1 MRPSGWEAIEM
12 ADLSRLFRGALA
24 QGDNH
29 QESERVQSVGI
40 VDGAIGGAER
50 FASIAAL
57 FPDVRFEPIG
67 PEWTGRKDAR
77 FDVVIIGVSA
87 SSSGEVE
94 ATIKL
99 LHARSI
105 TAKVLVTLRDA
116 DVTTTRRLV
125 REGAADV
132 LPAPVSEAGLALS
145 LERLLASAAP
155 ATAPGRS
162 TGRVVAVLKA
172 GGGVGATALTVQAA
186 ATLAKGGGGVC
197 IADLDLQF
205 GAAGVYLD
213 LPDAVTVT
221 DCLSSGASL
230 LDTPF
235 ATALATHR
243 TGVRLLAA
251 PRDIVALETLGPHE
265 TEALLTALRRD
276 FALTIVDLPTAWTV
290 WTSYVL
296 NVVDHIVLV
305 THLSVPHVQ
314 AVKRQLRALAAQG
327 LDGRPL
333 TLVCNSL
340 SPDQTQ
346 SVSVKAAERA
356 LGREFDVVVPEDRRN
371 MTAAINQG
379 VELSAIRTGTK
390 AEKAIAE
397 LARRIA
403 EPVAAPRR
411 GAR

>member
-1 MRPSGWEAIEM
+1 MRSSGREPIEM
-12 ADLSRLFRGALA
+12 ADLSRWFRGNPE
-24 QGDNH
+24 QGSSH
-29 QESERVQSVGI
+29 QGSERVQCVGI

-57 FPDVRFEPIG
+57 FPDVKFEPIG
-67 PEWTGRKDAR
+67 PQWSERKDACL
-77 FDVVIIGVSA
+77 DVVIVGI
-87 SSSGEVE
+87 SSSSSEEVE

-99 LHARSI
+99 LRTRTV

-132 LPAPVSEAGLALS
+132 LPTPVSEAALALS
-145 LERLLASAAP
+145 LERLLAAAAP
-155 ATAPGRS
+155 ASASGSRPGRL
-162 TGRVVAVLKA
+162 VAVLKA
-172 GGGVGATALTVQAA
+172 GGGVGATALSVQAA

-197 IADLDLQF
+197 VADLDLQF
-205 GAAGVYLD
+205 GAAAIYLD

-251 PRDIVALETLGPHE
+251 PRDIVPLETLGPQE
-265 TEALLTALRRD
+265 AEALLTALRRD
-276 FALTIVDLPTAWTV
+276 FALTIIDLPTAWTV
-290 WTSYVL
+290 WTNYML
-296 NVVDHIVLV
+296 NVADHIVLV

-356 LGREFDVVVPEDRRN
+356 LGRDFDVVVPEDRRT

-379 VELSAIRTGTK
+379 VELSAIRAGTK
-390 AEKAIAE
+390 AEKAIAD

-403 EPVAAPRR
+403 EPVGAPSHGRR
-411 GAR
+411 

>member
-1 MRPSGWEAIEM
+1 M
-12 ADLSRLFRGALA
+12 ADLSRLFRGGLERSNIR
-24 QGDNH
+24 QGD
-29 QESERVQSVGI
+29 ERVQCVGV

-57 FPDVRFEPIG
+57 FPDVQFEPIG
-67 PEWTGRKDAR
+67 PQGSGRQGVR
-77 FDVVIIGVSA
+77 LDVVIIGASA
-87 SSSGEVE
+87 SSSDEVE

-99 LHARSI
+99 LRARTFS
-105 TAKVLVTLRDA
+105 AKVLVTLRDA

-132 LPAPVSEAGLALS
+132 LPAPVSEAALALS
-145 LERLLASAAP
+145 LERLLAAPAAAP
-155 ATAPGRS
+155 APDRA
-162 TGRVVAVLKA
+162 TGRLVAVLKA
-172 GGGVGATALTVQAA
+172 GGGVGATALSVQAA
-186 ATLAKGGGGVC
+186 ATLAKGGAGVC

-205 GAAGVYLD
+205 GNAAIYLD
-213 LPDAVTVT
+213 LPEAVTVA
-221 DCLSSGASL
+221 DCLGSGASL

-243 TGVRLLAA
+243 TGARLLAA
-251 PRDIVALETLGPHE
+251 PRDIVALETLGPYE

-276 FALTIVDLPTAWTV
+276 FPLTIIDLPTAWTV
-290 WTSYVL
+290 WTSYIL

-327 LDGRPL
+327 LAGRPL

-340 SPDQTQ
+340 SSDQTQ

-356 LGREFDVVVPEDRRN
+356 IGRDFDIVIPEDRRS

-379 VELSAIRTGTK
+379 VELSAIRGGTK
-390 AEKAIAE
+390 TEKAIGE

-403 EPVAAPRR
+403 EPVTAPGR
-411 GAR
+411 GVR

>member
-1 MRPSGWEAIEM
+1 M
-12 ADLSRLFRGALA
+12 ADLSRLFRGGLERSNIR
-24 QGDNH
+24 QGD
-29 QESERVQSVGI
+29 EYVQCVG
-40 VDGAIGGAER
+40 VVGGAIGGAER

-67 PEWTGRKDAR
+67 PQGPGRQGER
-77 FDVVIIGVSA
+77 LDVVIIGASA
-87 SSSGEVE
+87 SSSNEVE

-99 LHARSI
+99 LRARTFS
-105 TAKVLVTLRDA
+105 AKVLVTLRDA

-132 LPAPVSEAGLALS
+132 LPAPVSEAALALS
-145 LERLLASAAP
+145 LERLLAATAATP
-155 ATAPGRS
+155 ASDRAPGRL
-162 TGRVVAVLKA
+162 VAVLKA
-172 GGGVGATALTVQAA
+172 GGGVGATALSVQAA
-186 ATLAKGGGGVC
+186 ATLAKGGAGVC
-197 IADLDLQF
+197 VADLDLQF
-205 GAAGVYLD
+205 GNAAVYLD

-243 TGVRLLAA
+243 TGARLLAA

-276 FALTIVDLPTAWTV
+276 FPLTIIDLPTDWTV

-327 LDGRPL
+327 LGSRPL

-340 SPDQTQ
+340 SSDQAQ

-356 LGREFDVVVPEDRRN
+356 IGRDFDIVIPEDRRS

-379 VELSAIRTGTK
+379 VELSAIRGGTK
-390 AEKAIAE
+390 TEKAIGE

-403 EPVAAPRR
+403 EPVTAPRR
-411 GAR
+411 GLR

>member
-1 MRPSGWEAIEM
+1 M
-12 ADLSRLFRGALA
+12 ADLSRLFRGSL
-24 QGDNH
+24 QQSNIHKGD
-29 QESERVQSVGI
+29 ERVQCVGV

-57 FPDVRFEPIG
+57 FPDVQFEPIG
-67 PEWTGRKDAR
+67 SQWSGRQGKR
-77 FDVVIIGVSA
+77 LDVVIIGASAA
-87 SSSGEVE
+87 SSDEVE

-99 LHARSI
+99 LRARTFS
-105 TAKVLVTLRDA
+105 AKVLVTLRDA

-132 LPAPVSEAGLALS
+132 LPAPVSEAALALS
-145 LERLLASAAP
+145 LERLLAGAGGGTAP
-155 ATAPGRS
+155 IAERAPGRL
-162 TGRVVAVLKA
+162 VAVLKA

-186 ATLAKGGGGVC
+186 ATLAKGGAGVC
-197 IADLDLQF
+197 VADLDLQF
-205 GAAGVYLD
+205 GNAAVYLD
-213 LPDAVTVT
+213 LPEAVTVT

-230 LDTPF
+230 LETPF
-235 ATALATHR
+235 TTALATHR

-314 AVKRQLRALAAQG
+314 AVKRQLRALASQG
-327 LDGRPL
+327 LDSRPI

-340 SPDQTQ
+340 SSDQTQ

-356 LGREFDVVVPEDRRN
+356 IGRDFDIVVPEDRRI

-379 VELSAIRTGTK
+379 VELSAIRSGTK
-390 AEKAIAE
+390 TEKAIAE

-403 EPVAAPRR
+403 EPVTAPGR
-411 GAR
+411 GLR

>member
-1 MRPSGWEAIEM
+1 M
-12 ADLSRLFRGALA
+12 ADLSRMFRRALDRSSIQ
-24 QGDNH
+24 QGDE
-29 QESERVQSVGI
+29 QVQCVGV

-67 PEWTGRKDAR
+67 PDWVQRQEPRL
-77 FDVVIIGVSA
+77 DVMVIGVLA
-87 SSSGEVE
+87 SSSDEVE
-94 ATIKL
+94 AAIKL
-99 LHARSI
+99 LKAR
-105 TAKVLVTLRDA
+105 TFAAKVLVALREA
-116 DVTTTRRLV
+116 DVTTTRRLI

-145 LERLLASAAP
+145 LERLLAAGAP
-155 ATAPGRS
+155 ATGPDRAAGRL
-162 TGRVVAVLKA
+162 VAMIKA
-172 GGGVGATALTVQAA
+172 GGGVGATALAVQSAA
-186 ATLAKGGGGVC
+186 LLAKGGTKACV
-197 IADLDLQF
+197 ADLDLQF
-205 GAAGVYLD
+205 GSAAVYFD

-243 TGVRLLAA
+243 TGARLLAA
-251 PRDIVALETLGPHE
+251 PRDVVALETLGPHE
-265 TEALLTALRRD
+265 AEALLGALWRD
-276 FALTIVDLPTAWTV
+276 FPLTIIDLPAGWTV
-290 WTSYVL
+290 WTSHVL

-327 LDGRPL
+327 LEARPL

-356 LGREFDVVVPEDRRN
+356 IGRDFDIVVPEDRRT

-379 VELSAIRTGTK
+379 VELSAIRGGTK
-390 AEKAIAE
+390 LEKAIGE

-403 EPVAAPRR
+403 EPVTAHRR
-411 GAR
+411 GVK